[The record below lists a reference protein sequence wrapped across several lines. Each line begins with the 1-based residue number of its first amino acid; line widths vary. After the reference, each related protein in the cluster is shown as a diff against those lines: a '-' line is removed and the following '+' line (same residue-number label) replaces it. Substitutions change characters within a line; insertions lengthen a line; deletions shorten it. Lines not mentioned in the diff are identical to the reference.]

1 MVTIDI
7 KENIRFFKPNDPYYY
22 EVDNL
27 PLIDLLNNDKILR
40 DEINFILAANNN
52 FATEGYVQT
61 NLQNAIGSAGII
73 DIDGDGS
80 LPTNVIAWVI
90 AQGYL
95 SEVATNIGDLLDV
108 DTASNTPVAGNSLIY
123 DGSLT
128 KWVPGGSEIIQ
139 KELFL
144 GEFGGYAQGLGGSG
158 DRFERANAAATTS
171 LNQGVHLPK
180 GHYRFD
186 FTSSRGWTNQY
197 IYHFAQDIEQII
209 HGYNN
214 WDPITRTGDLN
225 NTLTNGD
232 ASLRWSYNAALRFK
246 FDDWQA
252 GMTLASP
259 STYIQKPIFQP
270 NTVDGNSWN
279 HLGSTGVP
287 ESHLNLHH
295 LKMASGVTQEILDGH
310 YYFTVEEDV
319 NEIWF
324 THSHHVDST
333 SHYLQFEGFR
343 GKLYYLGGYS
353 ENLDGSKFSDPF
365 PPSYASW
372 SPPWGDG
379 EFTRTQAQLDSLH
392 PRRGA

>member
-1 MVTIDI
+1 MQNQEI

-40 DEINFILAANNN
+40 DEINLILAANSNY
-52 FATEGYVQT
+52 ASEAYVQS
-61 NLQNAIGSAGII
+61 NLQDAIGSAGIV
-73 DIDGDGS
+73 DIDGDGVT
-80 LPTNVIAWVI
+80 PKYTDVISWVI

-108 DTASNTPVAGNSLIY
+108 DTTSNAPVPGNSLIY

-144 GEFGGYAQGLGGSG
+144 GEFGGYSQGLGGSG
-158 DRFERANAAATTS
+158 DRFEKANAAATTS

-186 FTSSRGWTNQY
+186 FTSSRGWTDQN

-209 HGYNN
+209 HGYDN
-214 WDPITRTGDLN
+214 WDPITRTGDLKTHN
-225 NTLTNGD
+225 GTVDNILTDGD
-232 ASLRWSYNAALRFK
+232 ASLMWSYNAALRFK

-259 STYIQKPIFQP
+259 STYIQKPISQP
-270 NTVDGNSWN
+270 NTAGGNSWN
-279 HLGSTGVP
+279 H
-287 ESHLNLHH
+287 
-295 LKMASGVTQEILDGH
+295 SG
-310 YYFTVEEDV
+310 
-319 NEIWF
+319 
-324 THSHHVDST
+324 
-333 SHYLQFEGFR
+333 
-343 GKLYYLGGYS
+343 
-353 ENLDGSKFSDPF
+353 
-365 PPSYASW
+365 
-372 SPPWGDG
+372 
-379 EFTRTQAQLDSLH
+379 
-392 PRRGA
+392 